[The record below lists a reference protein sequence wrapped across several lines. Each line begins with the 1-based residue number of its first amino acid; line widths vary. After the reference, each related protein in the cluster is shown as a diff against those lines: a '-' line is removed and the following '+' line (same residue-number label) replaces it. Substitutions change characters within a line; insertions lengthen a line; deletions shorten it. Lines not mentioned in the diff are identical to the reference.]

1 MNMFNWKFGQ
11 DSNVA
16 KDFWIYWA
24 VTIPLTIVTLSGW
37 ALWWNFE
44 KRRFERDVEK
54 AAQQQQRQSSWQQSR
69 VFDGLKSHVIGVNE
83 K

>member
-1 MNMFNWKFGQ
+1 MFNWRFGE

-24 VTIPLTIVTLSGW
+24 IAVPLTIVTISGW
-37 ALWWNFE
+37 ALWWKFE
-44 KRRFERDVEK
+44 KRRFERDVQK
-54 AAQQQQRQSSWQQSR
+54 AAQRQQRQSSWQQSR
-69 VFDGLKSHVIGVNE
+69 VLDGLKSHIVGISE